1 MFPYQIYQAL
11 ADVRTR
17 EGVAA
22 ARRRAL
28 VAEAIAG
35 AASRQSGPA
44 TESWRRSMRL
54 KGLTARMVA
63 LVTGRRVAR
72 STTTTTSTAGPMGCV
87 A

>member
-11 ADVRTR
+11 ADERAR

-22 ARRRAL
+22 AQRRGL

-35 AASRQSGPA
+35 AASRESGPA
-44 TESWRRSMRL
+44 SESWRSWRL

-72 STTTTTSTAGPMGCV
+72 SSTTTTTSTAGPMGCV